1 MRKIRIDKET
11 EINGKVVKWIIEKHK
26 EEKTRISNL
35 REYYNNNNTTIMN
48 REYKDLKKPMN
59 KLAHPFASYITNMAV
74 GYFLGK
80 PVAYNSE
87 NVDLL
92 ERLNT
97 VFKYNDEADNNTTLA
112 KHSSIGGYS
121 VELLYVDENS
131 EARFVALPGDEVAI
145 VYDNTLEENI
155 LCAVRYFEEE
165 IPGEDKAKTT
175 VNVYTKELIQTYE
188 LVDDEVKHM
197 PDKDEVHFF
206 GDVPVSVYLN
216 NDEMY
221 GDFEKVKSL
230 IDAYDQAQSD
240 TANDFEY
247 FTNALLVISG
257 VPIEDKEA
265 GLDFKNDRVINFMGS
280 DGKAEYLIKNINDS
294 ALENYKN
301 RLVEDIEKFTQVPAL
316 TDEKF
321 AGNVSGESMKYKLM
335 GLENITGIKE
345 AKFKKGLMRRIELL
359 CNFLNISTNDI
370 ALYTDIQPVFTRNRP
385 QNETELAN
393 MVKGLYGILSD
404 ETLISRLPFIE
415 NAREEIEKRNS
426 EKENTLDSYN
436 FEAINE

>member
-1 MRKIRIDKET
+1 MRKIRIDRDAK
-11 EINGKVVKWIIEKHK
+11 IDGSVVKWIIEKHK
-26 EEKTRISNL
+26 REKARIHEL
-35 REYYNNNNTTIMN
+35 REYYNNNNSEIMN
-48 REYKDLKKPMN
+48 RIYKDEDKKPSN
-59 KLAHPFASYITNMAV
+59 RLAHPFASYITNMAV

-80 PVAYNSE
+80 PVSYNSE
-87 NVDLL
+87 SVDLL
-92 ERLNT
+92 EKLNKI
-97 VFKYNDEADNNTTLA
+97 FKYNDEADNNTTLA
-112 KHSSIGGYS
+112 KYASIGGYS
-121 VELLYVDENS
+121 VELLYIDGDS
-131 EARFVALPGDEVAI
+131 QARFIALPGDEVAI
-145 VYDNTLEENI
+145 VYDNTLEDNI

-165 IPGEDKAKTT
+165 MPGEDKVKTII
-175 VNVYTKELIQTYE
+175 NVYTKELIQTYE
-188 LVDDEVKHM
+188 LVDDEAKHM
-197 PDKDEVHFF
+197 PDKDEAHFF

-230 IDAYDQAQSD
+230 IDAYDQSQSD

-247 FTNALLVISG
+247 FTNALLSISG
-257 VPIEDKEA
+257 VIVDDEN
-265 GLDFKNDRVINFMGS
+265 LDFKDNRVINFADS
-280 DGKAEYLIKNINDS
+280 DGKAEYVIKNINDS

-301 RLVEDIEKFTQVPAL
+301 RLVEDIHKFAQIPNL
-316 TDEKF
+316 TDEQF

-335 GLENITGIKE
+335 GLENIIGVKE

-359 CNFLNISTNDI
+359 CNFLNIATNNSM
-370 ALYTDIQPVFTRNRP
+370 LYTDVQPVFTRNRP

-426 EKENTLDSYN
+426 EKESTLDSYN
-436 FEAINE
+436 FEAVNE